1 MRKNEYVN
9 HAPEYTPHQLTQQKL
24 LMMNAFRCFKARKY
38 RVYNEGTA
46 QPNLTATVSTTTNY
60 ESACPGVRHSPG
72 APVATWTYAAETKK
86 RAVPAVREA
95 KGKRRKAG
103 GRVASWWR
111 HGGKKGT
118 CYHAQT
124 ISPVRLAQAPA
135 FSVRV
140 PQRARRAVSRPK
152 HARTHARGTI
162 RF

>member
-1 MRKNEYVN
+1 
-9 HAPEYTPHQLTQQKL
+9 
-24 LMMNAFRCFKARKY
+24 MNAFRCSKERKGGS
-38 RVYNEGTA
+38 YNEGTA
-46 QPNLTATVSTTTNY
+46 QPNLTATVSMTTNY

-72 APVATWTYAAETKK
+72 AAFATRTHAAETTKQV
-86 RAVPAVREA
+86 VPAAREA
-95 KGKRRKAG
+95 KEKRRKEG
-103 GRVASWWR
+103 GRAASGRR
-111 HGGKKGT
+111 HVGKKGT

-152 HARTHARGTI
+152 HARTHARGTM